1 VGGAGSQNYGLTH
14 ISTGDMLR
22 EAVKAGT
29 DAGKSAKEY
38 MDAGKLV
45 PDEVIIA
52 VRASPSLTL
61 SRVVAQAFRWPLG
74 DARLWSS
81 MLNSTLVLCKN
92 AAFPSPLASFTGR
105 RGNAPALSCIPCGW
119 SHTRGCA

>member
-1 VGGAGSQNYGLTH
+1 
-14 ISTGDMLR
+14 MLR

-52 VRASPSLTL
+52 VRPPLSHPLSYRGKGYSDGPSATH
-61 SRVVAQAFRWPLG
+61 
-74 DARLWSS
+74 
-81 MLNSTLVLCKN
+81 VL
-92 AAFPSPLASFTGR
+92 
-105 RGNAPALSCIPCGW
+105 
-119 SHTRGCA
+119 

>member
-1 VGGAGSQNYGLTH
+1 MGGAASQNYGLTH

-52 VRASPSLTL
+52 VRPPLSLTL
-61 SRVVAQAFRWPLG
+61 SRTVARAIQMAPRRRTSFEF
-74 DARLWSS
+74 
-81 MLNSTLVLCKN
+81 NSVLVLRKN
-92 AAFPSPLASFTGR
+92 AAFLSSTASFT
-105 RGNAPALSCIPCGW
+105 
-119 SHTRGCA
+119 